1 MVAMA
6 EGLVWRARHTAVGF
20 DDWAFA
26 GGLLVG
32 EVVRYAD
39 VGPGGPCDVRGH
51 YFAGFF
57 ARVELDGRHE
67 TVADAQAAVERAFE
81 AARA

>member
-6 EGLVWRARHTAVGF
+6 ERLTWRARHTAVGF

-39 VGPGGPCDVRGH
+39 IGPAGPSDVRGH

-57 ARVELDGRHE
+57 AREELEGRHA
-67 TVADAQAAVERAFE
+67 TVADAQAAVEQAF
-81 AARA
+81 AASL